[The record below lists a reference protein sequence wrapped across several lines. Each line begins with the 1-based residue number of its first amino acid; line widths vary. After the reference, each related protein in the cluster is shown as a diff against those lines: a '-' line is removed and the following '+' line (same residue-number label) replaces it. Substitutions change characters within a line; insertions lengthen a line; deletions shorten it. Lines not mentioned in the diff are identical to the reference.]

1 MTVKKGDKL
10 FLVKYALTAGI
21 EQVVAAENQNEESG
35 YIYLKGRSFY
45 SFLLGRDVFT
55 DLPAAI
61 AAAEAIRDKKIK
73 SFEKQIARLRKLSFN
88 KVPDA

>member
-1 MTVKKGDKL
+1 MGVKKGDKL
-10 FLVKYALTAGI
+10 YLVKYALTAGI

-55 DLPAAI
+55 DLPSAI
-61 AAAEAIRDKKIK
+61 AAAETMREKKIK
-73 SFEKQIARLRKLSFN
+73 SIEKQIAKLRKLDFC
-88 KVPDA
+88 KALA